1 MKIEPF
7 PWLRDYYVDM
17 NKLYTELIL
26 EKIENEL
33 LGEKCL
39 ILQGYQDMF
48 NSNGRDKIL
57 IQADPGMG
65 KTTLGK
71 KVGWDW
77 ARGEFKKFSIVFFV
91 FLKLVQ
97 PDETIENVILKQN
110 PELEGLGVSVEKL
123 RSILDRFSDRCLLIL
138 DGLDEHGLGQNIDVL
153 KIIRNQKLINC
164 GILISSRPHCT
175 RNIEIHFSTVVRV
188 DGFTR
193 EQAKTFISHFLKEK
207 KKIRQVMQFEPHLD
221 SGSDPHLDPYSFSG
235 SDSDSDSGID
245 SDSFIQKCPIL
256 LSFFCFLVA
265 EKEID
270 LSDKTISMGDIY
282 IRLVKCL
289 YKKFTIRKNM
299 EFEEQNFFC
308 ILKSVGQLA
317 LQTLMSNNSLLRKKE
332 VLRVVGDFAFDYGLF
347 AGHEDLRLFDDLTA
361 DVYVS
366 YAHRSLEE
374 FFGSFGFIQALSE
387 GKTCED
393 ILGSDCKEPIFLMN
407 PLFLRF
413 ILWFL
418 STPEFDFS
426 ERDKCYDKLTSY
438 VAKRIDS
445 KVFDPFEIGKRYPAI
460 DMLPPASLGLSIFQ
474 FFRDT
479 LNKCKLIVVL
489 HVTSYLVVTRASAV
503 SDRILELMNT
513 DLVDRLT
520 EFIIGRG
527 IFILE
532 NIDNNSLAL
541 SLDVPCDDA
550 LETMNLLLQKYSL
563 TQRNPQIYMLIDT
576 VYACDLTTFLSKYTK
591 ELYFYDT
598 SGFTCLT
605 ASGEFSD
612 CPMLTD
618 LTFEGQHIDKSVPS
632 ALKRAIDSGKLPHLR
647 SIKFIGCCERSLR
660 LDWPCEE
667 KILFKGIAGI
677 CFRCLIPLP
686 Q

>member
-17 NKLYTELIL
+17 TKLYTELIL
-26 EKIENEL
+26 ENIENGV
-33 LGEKCL
+33 LGENVWTLKD
-39 ILQGYQDMF
+39 YKEMF
-48 NSNGRDKIL
+48 TFNGRHKIL
-57 IQADPGMG
+57 IKGDPGMG
-65 KTTLGK
+65 KTTLLK
-71 KVGWDW
+71 KEGWDW

-97 PDETIENVILKQN
+97 PDETIENVILKQKT
-110 PELEGLGVSVEKL
+110 ELEGLGVSVEKL

-221 SGSDPHLDPYSFSG
+221 SGSDPHSDPYSFSG
-235 SDSDSDSGID
+235 SDSDSDSDPDSDLYLTSGID
-245 SDSFIQKCPIL
+245 SHSFIQKCPTL

-265 EKEID
+265 EQEID

-282 IRLVKCL
+282 ISLVKCL
-289 YKKFTIRKNM
+289 YKKISIRKNM

-361 DVYVS
+361 DVYVT

-503 SDRILELMNT
+503 SDRILGLMNI

-520 EFIIGRG
+520 EFIIGRR
-527 IFILE
+527 IFKLE

-541 SLDVPCDDA
+541 SLDVRCDDA

-598 SGFTCLT
+598 VCVTLFN
-605 ASGEFSD
+605 
-612 CPMLTD
+612 
-618 LTFEGQHIDKSVPS
+618 
-632 ALKRAIDSGKLPHLR
+632 
-647 SIKFIGCCERSLR
+647 SLR
-660 LDWPCEE
+660 
-667 KILFKGIAGI
+667 
-677 CFRCLIPLP
+677 
-686 Q
+686 